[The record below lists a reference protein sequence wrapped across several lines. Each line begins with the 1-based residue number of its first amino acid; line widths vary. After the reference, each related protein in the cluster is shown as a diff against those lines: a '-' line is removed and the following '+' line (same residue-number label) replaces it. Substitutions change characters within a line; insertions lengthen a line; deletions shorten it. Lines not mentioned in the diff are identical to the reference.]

1 MALTKEEYALRLM
14 PDFEVFD
21 ILERELLKSK
31 YPSDNKFLDYN
42 RIHYMYYEKNTN
54 QSVGIP
60 VDCFRF
66 ALRSARELEIDKTFV
81 TTNNY
86 TFIEVKNPSDNA
98 SEYFYYIIIF
108 DADYI
113 EKQQDIPPHIWVKYT
128 SEDKLDTEILGVVI

>member
-21 ILERELLKSK
+21 IIERELIKSN
-31 YPSDNKFLDYN
+31 YLSYDKFLAYN
-42 RIHYMYYEKNTN
+42 SIYYMYCEKNTN

-60 VDCFRF
+60 VNCFRF
-66 ALRSARELEIDKTFV
+66 ALRSTRELKIDKTFV
-81 TTNNY
+81 TTDKY
-86 TFIEVKNPSDNA
+86 TFIEVKNPSDNTL
-98 SEYFYYIIIF
+98 EYFYYVIVF
-108 DADYI
+108 DIDYI